1 MNIYIALLRGI
12 NVGGKNKIK
21 MADLRE
27 SLTESGLEHVRT
39 YIQSGNV
46 LFQSSETEPKLN
58 DLIEKK
64 IEKDFG
70 FPVPVILR
78 TADELKAI
86 SRNCPFSKDEV
97 EAAETTSIGESLYVS
112 VMSDKPSA
120 EKADALKALDM
131 GDDQYQIVGRDVY
144 LLFHHSIRNARLS
157 ANIQKL
163 GAPSTVRNWKT
174 LTKLVLLADEMPE

>member
-1 MNIYIALLRGI
+1 MTIYIALLRGI

-27 SLTESGLEHVRT
+27 KLAEAGLDHVRT

-46 LFQSSETEPKLN
+46 LFQSDEPEYILN

-64 IEKDFG
+64 IEKGFG
-70 FPVPVILR
+70 FSVSVILR

-86 SRNCPFSKDEV
+86 IRNCPFSKDEV
-97 EAAETTSIGESLYVS
+97 EAAEATAIGESLYVS
-112 VMSDKPSA
+112 MMSDKPSA
-120 EKADALKALDM
+120 EKADALKALDQ

-174 LTKLVLLADEMPE
+174 LGKLVLLADEIPE